1 VDVARASTRIRKRI
15 PGLRKPVG
23 KQKIRPPVAQ
33 AAQPIAS
40 PAPQTAEIFWP
51 LVQIAAIWVASD
63 IGYYFGLPVLGA
75 EANYNSAS
83 LAITLYYVFWVGIA
97 IITFWPL
104 YITWPRY
111 ASWETFGGRP
121 ASYLVWFAAF
131 GGCIL
136 FAAYVLPHLPPI
148 HWKESWTPP
157 DVVLASPMYF
167 LPKSVEI
174 LFQQLLIVALV
185 LALSAQQCSLR
196 QISILSAMIFGGT
209 HVLLAFG
216 GVPVGY
222 VIRFMLSAAA
232 FGLLFPYLLLRVRN
246 GFAYS
251 YVIHWVYYAA
261 SVVMPHIFL
270 SAVK

>member
-1 VDVARASTRIRKRI
+1 VR
-15 PGLRKPVG
+15 G
-23 KQKIRPPVAQ
+23 RPPPDQ
-33 AAQPIAS
+33 S
-40 PAPQTAEIFWP
+40 RAPTSQTVSQLA
-51 LVQIAAIWVASD
+51 QIAAIWIASD
-63 IGYYFGLPVLGA
+63 IGYYFLLPIAGA
-75 EANYNSAS
+75 QANYNNGF
-83 LAITLYYVFWVGIA
+83 LAITLYYLFWVGLA
-97 IITFWPL
+97 VITFWPL
-104 YITWPRY
+104 YGTWSRY
-111 ASWETFGGRP
+111 APWDTFDSRLT
-121 ASYLVWFAAF
+121 SHLVWSASF

-136 FAAYVLPHLPPI
+136 FAAYVLPNLPPI

-157 DVVLASPMYF
+157 DLILAGPLYF
-167 LPKSVEI
+167 LPKSIEI
-174 LFQQLLIVALV
+174 LLQQLLIVALV
-185 LALSAQQCSLR
+185 LALSAQGYSLR
-196 QISILSAMIFGGT
+196 RVAIFSALTFGGT

-232 FGLLFPYLLLRVRN
+232 FGLIFPYLILRVRN